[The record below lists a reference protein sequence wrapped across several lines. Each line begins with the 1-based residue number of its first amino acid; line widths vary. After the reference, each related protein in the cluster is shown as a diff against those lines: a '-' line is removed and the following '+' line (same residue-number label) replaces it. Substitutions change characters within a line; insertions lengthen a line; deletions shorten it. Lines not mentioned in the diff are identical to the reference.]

1 MKGIPTVLIT
11 VSPEVS
17 AQMRPPRA
25 LYPKGFKIG
34 NSLGKPG
41 MRELQKAVLR
51 DALTLLTVDTR
62 PGSYCYARLSR
73 LRRVSRTT
81 TRKKVTTEQVM
92 QKTIGILT
100 GGGDA
105 PGLNAVIRAVV
116 KTATGEFGMRVVGIE
131 DGFEGLLGET
141 RTRTLSHSE
150 VRGLLPRGG
159 TILGTRNRG
168 KFVEHSVNGVS
179 STSES
184 LYAEAVANIEKLG
197 ISALLVLGGE
207 GTLTIG
213 AEFDRRGVPVVGVPK
228 TIDNDLA
235 CTELTF
241 GFVTALDIATEALDR
256 LHTTAESHDR
266 VMILE
271 VMGRNAGWIAL
282 HSGIAGGADVIL
294 IPEIPF
300 SMESVA
306 RKIRAREEGGSNF
319 SIIVTAEGAI
329 ETGHQQIFQDSGD
342 PQHAPRLG
350 GIGQYC
356 RSQLEEL
363 TGKETRCVVL
373 GHLQRGGRPNA
384 FDRMLATTYGACA
397 VRAFAEGKHGVMVAL
412 QAGDVVTVPISEA
425 VANVKTVPP
434 NGQMVTTARDT
445 GISFGAPDE
454 AKYHRLV

>member
-1 MKGIPTVLIT
+1 M
-11 VSPEVS
+11 
-17 AQMRPPRA
+17 
-25 LYPKGFKIG
+25 Y
-34 NSLGKPG
+34 N
-41 MRELQKAVLR
+41 
-51 DALTLLTVDTR
+51 
-62 PGSYCYARLSR
+62 
-73 LRRVSRTT
+73 
-81 TRKKVTTEQVM
+81 
-92 QKTIGILT
+92 TIGILT

-105 PGLNAVIRAVV
+105 PGLNAVIRSVV
-116 KTATGEFGMRVVGIE
+116 KTATGEYGMNVIGIE

-141 RTRTLSHSE
+141 QTRPLLQSD

-168 KFVEHSVNGVS
+168 RFVEREGS
-179 STSES
+179 S
-184 LYAEAVANIEKLG
+184 AEEVYGQAVGNLNRLG
-197 ISALLVLGGE
+197 IDALIVLGGE
-207 GTLTIG
+207 GTLMI
-213 AEFDRRGVPVVGVPK
+213 ASEFSRRGVPIVGVPK

-282 HSGIAGGADVIL
+282 HCGIAGGADVIL

-306 RKIRAREEGGSNF
+306 AKVRARDAAGSNF
-319 SIIVTAEGAI
+319 SIIVVAEGAV
-329 ETGHQQIFQDSGD
+329 ELGHDQIFQDKGD
-342 PQHAPRLG
+342 QQKAPRLG
-350 GIGQYC
+350 GIAQYC
-356 RSQLEEL
+356 RMCLEGL
-363 TGKETRCVVL
+363 TRKETRCVVL

-397 VRAFAEGKHGVMVAL
+397 VRALAEGKTGVMVAL
-412 QAGDVVTVPISEA
+412 QAGDVVTVPIVEA
-425 VANVKTVPP
+425 IANVKTVPP
-434 NGQMVTTARDT
+434 TGQLVRTARDT

-454 AKYHRLV
+454 MQYHRGGGEESASLVA

>member
-1 MKGIPTVLIT
+1 M
-11 VSPEVS
+11 
-17 AQMRPPRA
+17 
-25 LYPKGFKIG
+25 Y
-34 NSLGKPG
+34 
-41 MRELQKAVLR
+41 
-51 DALTLLTVDTR
+51 
-62 PGSYCYARLSR
+62 
-73 LRRVSRTT
+73 
-81 TRKKVTTEQVM
+81 
-92 QKTIGILT
+92 KTIGILT

-105 PGLNAVIRAVV
+105 PGLNAVIRAAV
-116 KTATGEFGMRVVGIE
+116 KTAISEYGMKVIGIE

-141 RTRTLSHSE
+141 KTRPLLQRD

-168 KFVEHSVNGVS
+168 RFVERTVDGVAS
-179 STSES
+179 APLEV
-184 LYAEAVANIEKLG
+184 YREAVQNLEHLG
-197 ISALLVLGGE
+197 IDALLVLGGE
-207 GTLTIG
+207 GTLTIA
-213 AEFDRRGVPVVGVPK
+213 AEFDRLGIPVVGVPK

-271 VMGRNAGWIAL
+271 VMGRDTGWIAL

-306 RKIRAREEGGSNF
+306 DKVRARDAGGSNF
-319 SIIVTAEGAI
+319 SIIVVAEGAK
-329 ETGHQQIFQDSGD
+329 EMGHEQIFQDPGD
-342 PQHAPRLG
+342 KQHAPRLG

-356 RSQLEEL
+356 RDFLEQI

-384 FDRMLATTYGACA
+384 FDRMLATTFGACA
-397 VRAFAEGKHGVMVAL
+397 LHALTEGKHGVMVAL

-434 NGQMVTTARDT
+434 NGQMVRTARDT

-454 AKYHRLV
+454 ARYHGAERENLLARRY

>member
-1 MKGIPTVLIT
+1 
-11 VSPEVS
+11 
-17 AQMRPPRA
+17 
-25 LYPKGFKIG
+25 
-34 NSLGKPG
+34 
-41 MRELQKAVLR
+41 
-51 DALTLLTVDTR
+51 
-62 PGSYCYARLSR
+62 
-73 LRRVSRTT
+73 
-81 TRKKVTTEQVM
+81 M

-116 KTATGEFGMRVVGIE
+116 KTAIGEFGMRVIGIE
-131 DGFEGLLGET
+131 DGFEGLLDET
-141 RTRTLSHSE
+141 QTRPLLHGD

-168 KFVEHSVNGVS
+168 RFVEHSATGVS
-179 STSES
+179 STSEAV
-184 LYAEAVANIEKLG
+184 YQEAAATIKRLG

-207 GTLTIG
+207 GTLTIA
-213 AEFDRRGVPVVGVPK
+213 AEFDRRGIPVVGVPK

-306 RKIRAREEGGSNF
+306 KKIRAREEGGSNF

-329 ETGHQQIFQDSGD
+329 ESGHQQIFQDSGD
-342 PQHAPRLG
+342 LQHAPRLG
-350 GIGQYC
+350 GIAQYC
-356 RSQLEEL
+356 RSQLEGL

-384 FDRMLATTYGACA
+384 FDRMLATNYGTCA
-397 VRAFAEGKHGVMVAL
+397 VRAVVEGKSGVMVAL
-412 QAGDVVTVPISEA
+412 QAGDVITVPISQA
-425 VANVKTVPP
+425 IANVKTVPP
-434 NGQMVTTARDT
+434 NGQLVRTARDT

-454 AKYHRLV
+454 AQHHRPHARSGEPVSACG